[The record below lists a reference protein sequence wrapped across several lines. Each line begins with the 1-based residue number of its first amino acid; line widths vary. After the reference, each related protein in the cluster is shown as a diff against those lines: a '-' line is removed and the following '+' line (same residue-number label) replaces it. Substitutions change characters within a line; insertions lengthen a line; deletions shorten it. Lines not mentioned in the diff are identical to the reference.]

1 MLKTTV
7 AKLLSV
13 KLAAAAAAAT
23 AATGGVALAAAT
35 NNLPDAAQSAAH
47 DVFNAPSPDSKASQV
62 TDTAGKPDAKSTH
75 APKGTPSPS
84 LRGLCNAYQ
93 AGATS
98 NDGKAKDNPA
108 FKALFTAAGGADKV
122 AAYCTN
128 LVGAP
133 STHPSGKPTSA
144 PTGAPESHPSGKP
157 TALPTAE
164 HPSSEPTSA
173 PSGPPSTHP
182 SKP

>member
-133 STHPSGKPTSA
+133 STHPSGKPT
-144 PTGAPESHPSGKP
+144 
-157 TALPTAE
+157 ALPTAE
-164 HPSSEPTSA
+164 HPSGEPTSA